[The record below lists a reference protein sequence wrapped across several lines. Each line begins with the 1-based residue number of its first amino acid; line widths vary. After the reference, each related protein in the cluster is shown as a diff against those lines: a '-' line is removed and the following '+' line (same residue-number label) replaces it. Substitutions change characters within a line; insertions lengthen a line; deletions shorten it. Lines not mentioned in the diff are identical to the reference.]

1 MKNSAN
7 IKTPISKI
15 NPTTSAD
22 KKNDPKQNQ
31 TNPNN
36 KTLTKGKNGIQQPTE
51 EEIKPPP
58 PKESNFQIYLF

>member
-7 IKTPISKI
+7 NKTPISKI

-22 KKNDPKQNQ
+22 KKTDPKQIQ
-31 TNPNN
+31 ANPNN
-36 KTLTKGKNGIQQPTE
+36 KTLPKGKNGIQPPPE